1 MAVQRTRGVL
11 KPGCAPLNEKGED
24 MLNALEITTA
34 QTSHPTT
41 ALLLGSGELSKEVA
55 LELMRL
61 GIKVVACDR
70 YPNAPAMQVASAH
83 AVLNMK
89 DKEALTELIHKVK
102 PDVVIP
108 EIEAIATD
116 VLLELEQKE
125 GLRVVP
131 SAKAANITM
140 NREAIRTLAAN
151 TLNLPTSPFFFA
163 SSIGEVKK
171 NIEKVGFPCI
181 MKPIMSSSGKGQS
194 TLKSE
199 DDIEK
204 SWEKACSE
212 GRGHEN
218 RVIVEGFV
226 KFDREIT
233 LLTVQACDGIHFC
246 EPIGHHQV
254 NGDYHESWQP
264 EPLDDE
270 VLIECRRIAS
280 TVVKALGGYGIFGVE
295 LFIAGKSVIFSEL
308 SPRPHDTGM
317 VTMISQDLSEFALHV
332 RALLGYPV
340 GSIAFHGPAASA
352 ALLGQGRGN
361 KITYRGLDKALAVG
375 PDCAVRIFGKPDIDG
390 ERRLGVALARAATLK
405 EAVEQV
411 KAMRAAIEI
420 EITADKEAAK
430 EE

>member
-1 MAVQRTRGVL
+1 
-11 KPGCAPLNEKGED
+11 

-34 QTSHPTT
+34 QTSRPTT
-41 ALLLGSGELSKEVA
+41 ALLLGSGELGKEVA

-89 DKEALTELIHKVK
+89 DREALTELIHKVK

-226 KFDREIT
+226 KFDREIRHSF
-233 LLTVQACDGIHFC
+233 LRAH
-246 EPIGHHQV
+246 
-254 NGDYHESWQP
+254 
-264 EPLDDE
+264 
-270 VLIECRRIAS
+270 
-280 TVVKALGGYGIFGVE
+280 
-295 LFIAGKSVIFSEL
+295 
-308 SPRPHDTGM
+308 RP
-317 VTMISQDLSEFALHV
+317 SS
-332 RALLGYPV
+332 
-340 GSIAFHGPAASA
+340 
-352 ALLGQGRGN
+352 GQ
-361 KITYRGLDKALAVG
+361 
-375 PDCAVRIFGKPDIDG
+375 
-390 ERRLGVALARAATLK
+390 RRLSRKLAA
-405 EAVEQV
+405 
-411 KAMRAAIEI
+411 
-420 EITADKEAAK
+420 
-430 EE
+430 

>member
-1 MAVQRTRGVL
+1 MS
-11 KPGCAPLNEKGED
+11 K
-24 MLNALEITTA
+24 ALDLTTA
-34 QTSHPTT
+34 KFSHPTT
-41 ALLLGSGELSKEVA
+41 ALLLGSGELGKEVA
-55 LELMRL
+55 IELMRY
-61 GIKVVACDR
+61 GIKVIACDR
-70 YPNAPAMQVASAH
+70 YDNAPAMQVASAK

-89 DKEALTELIHKVK
+89 DREALLNLIHQVK

-108 EIEAIATD
+108 EIEAIATE
-116 VLLELEQKE
+116 VLLQLEQNE

-131 SAKAANITM
+131 SANAANITM

-163 SSIGEVKK
+163 SSEEEIRE
-171 NIEKVGFPCI
+171 NIDKVGFPCI

-199 DDIEK
+199 KDIEEA
-204 SWEKACSE
+204 WQKACTE

-233 LLTVQACDGIHFC
+233 LLTIHAVDGIHFC

-264 EPLDDE
+264 EPLDDDI
-270 VLIECRRIAS
+270 LIECKRIAS
-280 TVVKALGGYGIFGVE
+280 TVVKALGGFGIFGVE
-295 LFIAGKSVIFSEL
+295 LFIAGRNVIFSEL

-332 RALLGYPV
+332 RALLGLPI
-340 GSIAFHGPAASA
+340 GEEIAFHGPSASA
-352 ALLGQGRGN
+352 ALLGEGKGN
-361 KITYRGLDKALAVG
+361 KISYKNIDKALALG
-375 PDCAVRIFGKPDIDG
+375 KNTAVRIFGKPDIDG
-390 ERRLGVALARAATLK
+390 ERRLGVALARAASVK
-405 EAVEQV
+405 EAVELV
-411 KAMRAAIEI
+411 KSMRDTIEI
-420 EITADKEAAK
+420 VIEDEQQETSGK